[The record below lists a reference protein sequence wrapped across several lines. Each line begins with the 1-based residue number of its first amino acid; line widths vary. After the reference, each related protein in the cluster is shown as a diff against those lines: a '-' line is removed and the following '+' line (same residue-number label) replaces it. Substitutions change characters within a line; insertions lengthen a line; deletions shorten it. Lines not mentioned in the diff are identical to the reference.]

1 MEARWDSA
9 CGASKQVPV
18 STNER
23 LAASSAAALAAAFT
37 KGRCLKYLCGVGAP
51 AEAELIVICVCCGIL
66 WFLVWIVTYLPVG
79 RQLNA
84 EGRGV
89 RHVCLRRQRE
99 KLTLF
104 KGLYTLA
111 KSQALGTAQQ
121 RQCTAFPLSYLLAE
135 LASLSCASTLKHRPQ
150 CFICVA
156 SDHADLLP
164 LRPWIHSRQRLST
177 SAQCLALLSNLTAA
191 QAAAALLKRIVSR

>member
-84 EGRGV
+84 EGR
-89 RHVCLRRQRE
+89 RRSPCL
-99 KLTLF
+99 
-104 KGLYTLA
+104 
-111 KSQALGTAQQ
+111 
-121 RQCTAFPLSYLLAE
+121 P
-135 LASLSCASTLKHRPQ
+135 
-150 CFICVA
+150 
-156 SDHADLLP
+156 
-164 LRPWIHSRQRLST
+164 
-177 SAQCLALLSNLTAA
+177 
-191 QAAAALLKRIVSR
+191 AAAA